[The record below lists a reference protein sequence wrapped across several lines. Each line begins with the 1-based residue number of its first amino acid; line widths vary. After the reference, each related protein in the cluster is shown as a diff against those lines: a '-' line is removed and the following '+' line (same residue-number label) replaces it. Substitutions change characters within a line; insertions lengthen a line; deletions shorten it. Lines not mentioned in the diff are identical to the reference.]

1 MIKAAIYTRF
11 SSNHQTEDSIKA
23 QKRACQE
30 YADSHGLTIVSF
42 YADEAV
48 SAKNDRRPEFQRM
61 IRDAEKGNFSVVLV
75 HKYNRFARRM
85 TDHVKYE
92 ERLNRSG
99 VELIAVAENFGTGK
113 EAIIMKA
120 LMRSLSEYYLEDLA
134 QETRKGLREVAL
146 KGLHAGGYPPFG
158 YDVAD
163 KHYVVN
169 DLEAGYVR
177 KIFDAAQ
184 ARSGFAE
191 LIEEMDRQGIR
202 GKRGKPIRYPQI
214 YEMLRNEKYTGVYLY
229 STTEAPIRA
238 DRRQKPDAVRIEN
251 ALPII
256 ISKEQF
262 EEVQRIMDE
271 RKQTGRKADYMC
283 SGLVYCWCGAKMHGM
298 TSRRKGHEYRYFVCS
313 AKCGAPVL
321 HMEEVDAAA
330 MQYLKELL
338 SDEMQLQIA
347 DRLRQYQAGAGS
359 RMTEFKQALKKRIA
373 EKQAQYNALMN
384 NLASGALP
392 AETVADIGARMQ
404 EIKAEIAAL
413 EATEPPKDFTVDT
426 IRAWLESMKAAPD
439 RDAVRL
445 LVERINVSAT
455 EEDDGNKQKT
465 AFNIQS
471 TLNTVLRKN
480 GCGET
485 QHCFPKILFG
495 CYIPSV

>member
-1 MIKAAIYTRF
+1 M
-11 SSNHQTEDSIKA
+11 
-23 QKRACQE
+23 
-30 YADSHGLTIVSF
+30 
-42 YADEAV
+42 
-48 SAKNDRRPEFQRM
+48 
-61 IRDAEKGNFSVVLV
+61 
-75 HKYNRFARRM
+75 
-85 TDHVKYE
+85 
-92 ERLNRSG
+92 
-99 VELIAVAENFGTGK
+99 
-113 EAIIMKA
+113 
-120 LMRSLSEYYLEDLA
+120 
-134 QETRKGLREVAL
+134 

-347 DRLRQYQAGAGS
+347 DRLRQYQAGAGF

-373 EKQAQYNALMN
+373 EKQAQYNALIN